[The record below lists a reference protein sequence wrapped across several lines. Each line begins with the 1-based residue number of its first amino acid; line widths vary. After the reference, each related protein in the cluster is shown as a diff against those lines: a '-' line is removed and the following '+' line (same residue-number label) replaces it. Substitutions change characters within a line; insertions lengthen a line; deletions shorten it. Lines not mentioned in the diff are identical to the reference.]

1 MSALAAYAVTAA
13 FAGASPQPSA
23 GNLHEPPRGAT
34 EVASPTTPPAS
45 NSSASGSLTGDTTRT
60 IDEPTT
66 VDSTPAENETPTNA
80 KSARSTVELTT
91 PTGVLPP
98 PAFHQSSAELL
109 QRRHADARRGR
120 ILTIA
125 GATLTGI
132 GLAGRIGL
140 DVFLATVA
148 DLSPRE
154 PYGRWSVGSFFMA
167 TTFTNVPTL
176 VGLGLLG
183 GGSYHSARAHGR
195 RFAHRSSRR
204 NKRWAWG
211 LIGGGVGLW
220 GLSRALFLPWTR
232 LCQSNAC
239 AYGYLEPTY
248 FVSAGLVI
256 SGVVIAARESGFER
270 AEAEEKADY
279 IKLESRRQGPTLTP
293 VIAPGFQGLRLTGRF

>member
-1 MSALAAYAVTAA
+1 MSPLVVYAVTAA
-13 FAGASPQPSA
+13 IAGASPQPSSSVTH
-23 GNLHEPPRGAT
+23 GPPSPALET
-34 EVASPTTPPAS
+34 ETATTPPTSDESDDEIPTDAETS
-45 NSSASGSLTGDTTRT
+45 RPPADTTAAATSAETSRPPADTTRA
-60 IDEPTT
+60 PTSGAP
-66 VDSTPAENETPTNA
+66 DP
-80 KSARSTVELTT
+80 
-91 PTGVLPP
+91 G
-98 PAFHQSSAELL
+98 FHQPSAELL
-109 QRRHADARRGR
+109 KRRHAEARRGR

-125 GATLTGI
+125 GATLTGL

-148 DLSPRE
+148 GLGPRE

-176 VGLGLLG
+176 VGVGLLG
-183 GGSYHSARAHGR
+183 GGSYHGARAHGR

-204 NKRWAWG
+204 NKRRAWG
-211 LIGGGVGLW
+211 LIGGGLGLW

-232 LCQSNAC
+232 ACQSNAC

-256 SGVVIAARESGFER
+256 GGVILAARESGFER

-279 IKLESRRQGPTLTP
+279 IKLQSRRPRATLTP
-293 VIAPGFQGLRLTGRF
+293 VVGPGFQGLSLSGRF